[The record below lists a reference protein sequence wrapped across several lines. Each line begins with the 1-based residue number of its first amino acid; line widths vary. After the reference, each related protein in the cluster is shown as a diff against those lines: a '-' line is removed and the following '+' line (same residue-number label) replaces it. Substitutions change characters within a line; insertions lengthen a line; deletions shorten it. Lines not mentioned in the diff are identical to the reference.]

1 MLFHLFRDVGD
12 FGLFVC
18 VFVCVCACVRVFVIF
33 GSHFDSSKWCLGA
46 CPVLCCQFLMQ
57 SMALL
62 LWFSIPRISM
72 IVILGDLVGDDV
84 ARLEDL
90 RYYIMIYVNQRL
102 ATMFTPVSWL
112 VLSPSLSQPRN
123 LGLVL
128 NLLVFVSYEGY
139 SKLRG
144 SCYKRQ
150 WAGEGGGQGVDI
162 KIRYPHLGGE
172 CLKFSKKGHY
182 FCW

>member
-1 MLFHLFRDVGD
+1 
-12 FGLFVC
+12 
-18 VFVCVCACVRVFVIF
+18 
-33 GSHFDSSKWCLGA
+33 
-46 CPVLCCQFLMQ
+46 
-57 SMALL
+57 
-62 LWFSIPRISM
+62 M
-72 IVILGDLVGDDV
+72 IVILGGLVGDGV

-90 RYYIMIYVNQRL
+90 RYYIMIYVNQRS

-150 WAGEGGGQGVDI
+150 
-162 KIRYPHLGGE
+162 
-172 CLKFSKKGHY
+172 
-182 FCW
+182 